1 MSDWTGR
8 RTPKKVVLLD
18 TQRYLPDLSRD
29 QSPLSRTM
37 VSSEDS
43 DKRPR
48 NKEKARR
55 NLVDTLSAKRPVM
68 VSRSRSVSYS
78 CTERKIPSALRQ
90 SGPDISIRKKDLIG
104 LQYDPRQRHSTMSRT
119 DDDCEDIDG
128 SLDSPNL
135 ELLHGFNSRISKS
148 SSQDKSGVNLPELI
162 HDLNT
167 SLLYS
172 HKKDD
177 SASLSSSDGVIYNG
191 EDIMQTLS
199 HMWDKSKKSK
209 ENKSQKWMK
218 HRPLTPGVIEELDK
232 MKVPSRT
239 RTEQWV
245 KQIPTEKRA
254 YHSPL
259 YRLGNVAREDTV
271 PTPAAYETWIYEEG
285 RKSAVG
291 SRRLRKT

>member
-1 MSDWTGR
+1 MSDQPGR
-8 RTPKKVVLLD
+8 RTPNKKVVLLE

-29 QSPLSRTM
+29 QSPLSRNM

-48 NKEKARR
+48 NKERARR

-78 CTERKIPSALRQ
+78 CTERKIPSAFRQ

-104 LQYDPRQRHSTMSRT
+104 LQYDPRQRHSRTSRT
-119 DDDCEDIDG
+119 DDDCEDTEG

-135 ELLHGFNSRISKS
+135 DILHGVNSRISSQGKS
-148 SSQDKSGVNLPELI
+148 AVNLPELI

-172 HKKDD
+172 HKKDG
-177 SASLSSSDGVIYNG
+177 SASLSSSEDVIYSG

-209 ENKSQKWMK
+209 ENKSQQWMK
-218 HRPLTPGVIEELDK
+218 HRPLTPGVIEKLDK
-232 MKVPSRT
+232 MKVSSRT

-271 PTPAAYETWIYEEG
+271 PATAAYETWIYEEG